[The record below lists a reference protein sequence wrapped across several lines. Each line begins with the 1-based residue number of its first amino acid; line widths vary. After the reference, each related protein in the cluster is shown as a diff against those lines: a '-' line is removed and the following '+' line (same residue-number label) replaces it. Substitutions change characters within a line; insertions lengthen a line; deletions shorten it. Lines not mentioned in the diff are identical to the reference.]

1 MHHIYHS
8 LFSAIAA
15 HEAANTPTVDT
26 QAKTPTD
33 LAQRSA
39 PCGSFALCTGRAM
52 ALRPHAAAVLHISQG
67 SAWVTLPSQPGDHF
81 LQAGDTLHIRA
92 GDRVVME
99 PWRRRADH
107 MPATETLYFDWD
119 PVPLQIANPISA
131 PHAAPQTVALSGRW
145 HRLPVQ
151 PALRTSYC
159 AAVLAPLAD
168 LRAAVALGAGAAA
181 RLTVG
186 LATWGLSAAVRA
198 VLAGALPAR
207 ARTAHSSAS
216 AAQGRIASG
225 ESIASSG
232 AL

>member
-8 LFSAIAA
+8 LFNAIAA
-15 HEAANTPTVDT
+15 HETANT
-26 QAKTPTD
+26 QAADGRATTPANP
-33 LAQRSA
+33 AQRST
-39 PCGSFALCTGRAM
+39 PCGSFALHSGRAL
-52 ALRPHAAAVLHISQG
+52 ALKPYAATVLRISQG
-67 SAWVTLPSQPGDHF
+67 TAWVTLPSQPGDHF
-81 LQAGDTLHIRA
+81 LQAGDTLHISA

-99 PWRRRADH
+99 PWH
-107 MPATETLYFDWD
+107 KPSSQTPATETLYFDWD
-119 PVPLQIANPISA
+119 PVPLQIANPHAA
-131 PHAAPQTVALSGRW
+131 PHAAQQAVALRGTW

-151 PALRTSYC
+151 PAPRTSYC

-186 LATWGLSAAVRA
+186 LATWGLSAAGRA

-207 ARTAHSSAS
+207 ARTAH
-216 AAQGRIASG
+216 R
-225 ESIASSG
+225 